1 MTRIVRFAGLLV
13 IAVLAAPSGVAAQ
26 QPGSNNG
33 ASQGSFRIVIIEGE
47 DAVNIIQ
54 QKSAVAPVV
63 EVRDRND
70 QPVAGVAVRF
80 AIRNGRAT
88 FGGARSLTVTTNAAG
103 RAAAAGLT
111 PTGSG
116 AVQITAS
123 AAFQGQTAVATIV
136 QTNVMTLAEATS
148 AAGSAGS
155 AGGGS
160 GGTGAGAGAGA
171 GGTGGGLSATTIG
184 IVGGAVAGG
193 AVVAQRVISNPVI
206 YRGSFT
212 MSTTL
217 TRVFRLR
224 PLPTCFVTQTLTGT
238 VTVEADDQNG
248 TLRGDIV
255 VEWRETQ
262 RVQTG
267 SQCGENSGSFKEDTG
282 FESPASNIQVSWS
295 TGPRQVSAGGG
306 GTVTRDFVFSGSLSG
321 DAIAGTIGIGFS
333 DDLADSIET
342 HPMTT
347 TSVVL
352 QRQ

>member
-1 MTRIVRFAGLLV
+1 MTPIIRFAGVLV
-13 IAVLAAPSGVAAQ
+13 IAVLASFAAVAAQ
-26 QPGSNNG
+26 QRGSNNS

-88 FGGARSLTVTTNAAG
+88 FSGARTLSVTTNAAG

-116 AVQITAS
+116 AVRITAS
-123 AAFQGQTAVATIV
+123 AAFQGQTAVATIA
-136 QTNVMTLAEATS
+136 QTNVMTLAEAAG
-148 AAGSAGS
+148 AAGTAGG

-160 GGTGAGAGAGA
+160 GTGAGAGAGA
-171 GGTGGGLSATTIG
+171 GGTGGGLSVTTIG

-193 AVVAQRVISNPVI
+193 AIVAQRVIGNPVS
-206 YRGSFT
+206 YQGPFN

-224 PLPTCFVTQTLTGT
+224 PLPTCFLTQTLTGT
-238 VTVEADDQNG
+238 VTVEAEDQNG

-255 VEWRETQ
+255 VEWREAQ
-262 RVQTG
+262 RVQSG

-306 GTVTRDFVFSGSLSG
+306 GTVTRDFVFSGSLNG

-333 DDLADSIET
+333 DDLADGIET
-342 HPMTT
+342 HPLTT
-347 TSVVL
+347 ASVIL